1 MAVFVQGLVL
11 LNQFRVEEYVAST
24 PLGGHYRVIDQY
36 RNKFLSLFLL
46 PEFTSTKIEPI
57 QELERSSSALR
68 SLKHPH
74 FIQYLGVFQTHE
86 HAFLLEEWVDG
97 PSLREIL
104 GEGSMRV
111 EECLIYIKSLCSAL
125 DALHAKELVHLNL
138 CPEFIRITGQGTIQL
153 GGIGSTRSLGTAGH
167 RILNKYPGLYL
178 SPEQIRG
185 EACHAASDVYA
196 LATLIFQMTTGAWIN
211 GKSPPKSEESIRRVH
226 LEKIPLA
233 PATIRDDIPDNFSR
247 MVLWA
252 LRKDPEERLKN
263 STELLTSLSLAAR
276 IPVKDIPGNASP
288 AKAPITAKA
297 LSNWKSPPLP
307 RTSLIASDAAP
318 LDDRL
323 ATLLHSPRERGR
335 VKYPWKLVITLIL
348 AVGIIALLWIP
359 TSDLEPTTIPA
370 TSTKFE
376 AGAIPSPTKVIPP
389 TPTAE
394 HGGQIAFICTRN
406 EFNQLC
412 IVNRDGTGYTQL
424 TDMDASS
431 YYPVFTP
438 DGEGLLFSS
447 NRNGSFDLYLL
458 VFDQKQ
464 LIQLTNRV
472 GNVVSPDYSPDGRRI
487 VFANRPDNLPTS
499 IWRMDSDGSN
509 QRMLYQ
515 GPDSIVAVAW
525 SPAGDKIAYAMSAGI
540 PQEYEIFI
548 MDPDGMNHH
557 RLTQGLKGIGGSL
570 DWSPDGKYLLIYAG
584 SINDN
589 DIYRL
594 DSISGEL
601 KQITDGGNNAGASY
615 SPDGRF
621 IVFNSTRNAGQADLF
636 IMRADGSNPQQ
647 LTNHPEPDWGAHW
660 SP

>member
-1 MAVFVQGLVL
+1 
-11 LNQFRVEEYVAST
+11 
-24 PLGGHYRVIDQY
+24 
-36 RNKFLSLFLL
+36 
-46 PEFTSTKIEPI
+46 
-57 QELERSSSALR
+57 
-68 SLKHPH
+68 
-74 FIQYLGVFQTHE
+74 
-86 HAFLLEEWVDG
+86 
-97 PSLREIL
+97 
-104 GEGSMRV
+104 
-111 EECLIYIKSLCSAL
+111 
-125 DALHAKELVHLNL
+125 
-138 CPEFIRITGQGTIQL
+138 L
-153 GGIGSTRSLGTAGH
+153 GGIGAARSLGATAH
-167 RILNKYPGLYL
+167 RILDKYPGLYL

-185 EACHAASDVYA
+185 MACQPASDMYA
-196 LATLIFQMTTGAWIN
+196 LAALIYQMTTGAWIN
-211 GKSPPKSEESIRRVH
+211 GKSPPKSEEAIRRVH
-226 LEKIPLA
+226 LEKN
-233 PATIRDDIPDNFSR
+233 PATPSTLSDEIPDHFSR
-247 MVLWA
+247 MLLWA

-263 STELLTSLSLAAR
+263 GTELLTSLSLAAR
-276 IPVKDIPGNASP
+276 IPVKDIPSNISP
-288 AKAPITAKA
+288 TSAPITAKA
-297 LSNWKSPPLP
+297 LSNWKSPSLP
-307 RTSLIASDAAP
+307 KTSLIASDVAP
-318 LDDRL
+318 LEDRL
-323 ATLLHSPRERGR
+323 ATLLPSPRERGG
-335 VKYPWKLVITLIL
+335 VKFPWKVVIALIL
-348 AVGIIALLWIP
+348 AVGIIALFWIP
-359 TSDLEPTTIPA
+359 RSDHESTTIPA

-394 HGGQIAFICTRN
+394 HGGQIAFTCTRN

-438 DGEGLLFSS
+438 DGKGLLFSS

-464 LIQLTNRV
+464 LVQLTDRV

-499 IWRMDSDGSN
+499 IWTMDSDGSN

-540 PQEYEIFI
+540 SQEYEIFT
-548 MDPDGMNHH
+548 MDPDGTGHR
-557 RLTQGLKGIGGSL
+557 RLTQGLRGIGGSL
-570 DWSPDGKYLLIYAG
+570 DWSPDGRYLLIYAG
-584 SINDN
+584 PINDN

-594 DSISGEL
+594 DSTSGEFMRM
-601 KQITDGGNNAGASY
+601 TDGGNNAGARY
-615 SPDGRF
+615 SPDGRY
-621 IVFNSTRNAGQADLF
+621 IVFNSTRNADQADLY

>member
-1 MAVFVQGLVL
+1 
-11 LNQFRVEEYVAST
+11 
-24 PLGGHYRVIDQY
+24 
-36 RNKFLSLFLL
+36 
-46 PEFTSTKIEPI
+46 
-57 QELERSSSALR
+57 
-68 SLKHPH
+68 
-74 FIQYLGVFQTHE
+74 
-86 HAFLLEEWVDG
+86 
-97 PSLREIL
+97 
-104 GEGSMRV
+104 
-111 EECLIYIKSLCSAL
+111 
-125 DALHAKELVHLNL
+125 
-138 CPEFIRITGQGTIQL
+138 
-153 GGIGSTRSLGTAGH
+153 
-167 RILNKYPGLYL
+167 
-178 SPEQIRG
+178 
-185 EACHAASDVYA
+185 
-196 LATLIFQMTTGAWIN
+196 
-211 GKSPPKSEESIRRVH
+211 
-226 LEKIPLA
+226 
-233 PATIRDDIPDNFSR
+233 
-247 MVLWA
+247 
-252 LRKDPEERLKN
+252 
-263 STELLTSLSLAAR
+263 
-276 IPVKDIPGNASP
+276 
-288 AKAPITAKA
+288 
-297 LSNWKSPPLP
+297 
-307 RTSLIASDAAP
+307 
-318 LDDRL
+318 
-323 ATLLHSPRERGR
+323 
-335 VKYPWKLVITLIL
+335 
-348 AVGIIALLWIP
+348 
-359 TSDLEPTTIPA
+359 
-370 TSTKFE
+370 
-376 AGAIPSPTKVIPP
+376 
-389 TPTAE
+389 
-394 HGGQIAFICTRN
+394 
-406 EFNQLC
+406 
-412 IVNRDGTGYTQL
+412 
-424 TDMDASS
+424 MDASS